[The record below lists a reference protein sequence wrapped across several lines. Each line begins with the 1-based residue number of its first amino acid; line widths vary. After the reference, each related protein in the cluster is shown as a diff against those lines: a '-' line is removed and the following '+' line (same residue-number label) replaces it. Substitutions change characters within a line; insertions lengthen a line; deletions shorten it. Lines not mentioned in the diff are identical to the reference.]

1 MMAQETKK
9 QILFEADHKV
19 SIIIATYKQHTSLPI
34 AIRSAWN
41 QTHPNVE
48 VVVVPVKSDLETMKV
63 LQFFPGVKVVESDK
77 ADYVYQRSL
86 GVLNSTGKW
95 FSWFD
100 SDDFLLPGKIRGDL
114 IVALEEK
121 AYVVYS
127 PLLQA
132 DNHFR
137 IIDFIKTEPFSYKA
151 LTKNCF
157 ITDSS
162 LTLKAMFYEFGLDE
176 TQRELAFYDF
186 WLKIA
191 EKYPQRIKLNPF
203 PGVAYC
209 QHDGQMHRQISREEH
224 ARRRRQVAVESL
236 KRMSSE

>member
-1 MMAQETKK
+1 LMAQETKK
-9 QILFEADHKV
+9 QILFEVNHKV

-34 AIRSAWN
+34 AINSAMN
-41 QTHPNVE
+41 QTHQNIE
-48 VVVVPVKSDLETMKV
+48 VVVVPVKSDVDTLNV
-63 LQFFPGVKVVESDK
+63 LKFFPGVKVVVSDK
-77 ADYVYQRSL
+77 ADYVYQRGL
-86 GVLNSTGKW
+86 GVMNSSGKW

-100 SDDFLLPGKIRGDL
+100 SDDFLLPGKVRGDL

-137 IIDFIKTEPFSYKA
+137 IISFIKTEAFSYDA

-162 LTLKAMFYEFGLDE
+162 LTLKAMFYEF
-176 TQRELAFYDF
+176 
-186 WLKIA
+186 
-191 EKYPQRIKLNPF
+191 
-203 PGVAYC
+203 
-209 QHDGQMHRQISREEH
+209 
-224 ARRRRQVAVESL
+224 
-236 KRMSSE
+236 